1 MEVFFGS
8 SVSTPRA
15 RTGQTSVPVLR
26 ICDVHANDTRNQL
39 VARVT
44 FMCYPL
50 VSRNYWVTHREC
62 RAMAEEN
69 VRTDSVEH
77 EVVIKA
83 PVAVVWALVTQP
95 EHVAQWYAFDGADI
109 ELRPGGRLAFRWR
122 EHGEYR
128 GRVESVEPPHRFAFR
143 FVGHVPD
150 QDPVPGNSTLVE
162 FLLEDRV
169 DSTLLRVVESG
180 FAALT
185 DQHEGALSKAGMSL
199 NGWRGGFAALE
210 NYAGQQR

>member
-1 MEVFFGS
+1 
-8 SVSTPRA
+8 
-15 RTGQTSVPVLR
+15 
-26 ICDVHANDTRNQL
+26 
-39 VARVT
+39 
-44 FMCYPL
+44 
-50 VSRNYWVTHREC
+50 
-62 RAMAEEN
+62 MAQEN
-69 VRTDSVEH
+69 VMTDSIEH

-109 ELRPGGRLAFRWR
+109 ELRPGGRLAFRWK

-150 QDPVPGNSTLVE
+150 QDPAPGNSTLVE

-169 DSTLLRVVESG
+169 ESTLLRVVESG

-185 DQHEGALSKAGMSL
+185 DPNEGNVKAGTSL
-199 NGWRGGFAALE
+199 QGWRGGFAALE
-210 NYAGQQR
+210 SYAGQQR